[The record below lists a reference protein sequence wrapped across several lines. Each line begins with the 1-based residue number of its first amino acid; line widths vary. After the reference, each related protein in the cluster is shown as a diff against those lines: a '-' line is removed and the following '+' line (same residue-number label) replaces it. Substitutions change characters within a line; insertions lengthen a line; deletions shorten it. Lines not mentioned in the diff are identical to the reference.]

1 MEAITTT
8 TLLGKQYILWL
19 TMDPTTLRNRFI
31 YFLLSD
37 LDQATLLMSLILC
50 FYYISFIS
58 AINRRE
64 CDLGSPFRVDVAD
77 RRGSKMSLI
86 SNLHQNRHDE
96 VSKFTGPFQRVACCL
111 LPAACCLLPT
121 VGCCGLPTTAAFHP
135 GSRPLHAF
143 HPFHTPPARPQTSLY
158 SVVSTRTQIR

>member
-1 MEAITTT
+1 MGPVLASCAPTKRSLDRKWILMEAITTT

-19 TMDPTTLRNRFI
+19 TIDLTSLQNRFI

-37 LDQATLLMSLILC
+37 LDEATLIMSLILC
-50 FYYISFIS
+50 FCYIPFIS

-77 RRGSKMSLI
+77 RRESKMSLI
-86 SNLHQNRHDE
+86 SNLHQNRHDK

-111 LPAACCLLPT
+111 LLVA
-121 VGCCGLPTTAAFHP
+121 
-135 GSRPLHAF
+135 
-143 HPFHTPPARPQTSLY
+143 
-158 SVVSTRTQIR
+158 

>member
-1 MEAITTT
+1 MGPVLAFYAPTKRSLDRKWILMEAITTT

-19 TMDPTTLRNRFI
+19 TIDLTSLQNRFI

-37 LDQATLLMSLILC
+37 LDEATLIMSLILC
-50 FYYISFIS
+50 FCYIPFIS

-77 RRGSKMSLI
+77 RRESKMSLI
-86 SNLHQNRHDE
+86 SNLHQNRHDK

-111 LPAACCLLPT
+111 LLVA
-121 VGCCGLPTTAAFHP
+121 
-135 GSRPLHAF
+135 
-143 HPFHTPPARPQTSLY
+143 
-158 SVVSTRTQIR
+158 